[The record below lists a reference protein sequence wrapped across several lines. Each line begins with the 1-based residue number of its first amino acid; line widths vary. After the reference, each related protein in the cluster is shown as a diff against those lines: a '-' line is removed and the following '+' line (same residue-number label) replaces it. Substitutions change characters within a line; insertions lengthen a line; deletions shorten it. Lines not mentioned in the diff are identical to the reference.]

1 MNSAK
6 RKQLKIKARREAR
19 ITLAVEVFGWSV
31 VILGAAVAAKFMY
44 VALVYT
50 RGVYTMNKYKRLL
63 ELVLLFAGGF
73 VAGSL
78 IIAVFTLG
86 FRAITA
92 V

>member
-44 VALVYT
+44 VALVYI
-50 RGVYTMNKYKRLL
+50 M
-63 ELVLLFAGGF
+63 LFK
-73 VAGSL
+73 GSL
-78 IIAVFTLG
+78 YNE
-86 FRAITA
+86 
-92 V
+92 